1 MPRNARQKAL
11 YSTYHII
18 QRGND
23 QREIFKSDQDRV
35 YFIELLRKSKQEY
48 KFLLY
53 AYCLMNNH
61 VHLALY
67 DNGTDISQIMRSINV
82 SYASYF
88 NRKYQR
94 SGHLFQDR
102 FKSELVEDDRYVME
116 LSRYIH
122 NNPVKAGLV
131 KNPEEYKWSSFRQYM
146 SRKKDIRKLIDSE
159 FILALFSDDLD
170 RARIEYNKFVKRT
183 DNVQHNFLDIDD
195 DPNKSVQNHAPH
207 IFTVAQGHELLV
219 KMATADKMNLDQYL
233 KNRQRRDIA
242 IRELRKHS
250 TLSLKEIAEVCG
262 SISEST
268 VSRILRG

>member
-1 MPRNARQKAL
+1 MPRQRRQKAL
-11 YSTYHII
+11 YSTYHVI

-23 QREIFKSDQDRV
+23 QRVIFKSDQDRI
-35 YFIELLRKSKQEY
+35 YYIELLRKSKQTY

-67 DNGTDISQIMRSINV
+67 DNGTDISQIMRSLNV
-82 SYASYF
+82 SYANYF
-88 NRKYQR
+88 NKKYQR

-102 FKSELVEDDRYVME
+102 FKSELVMNDAYIME

-131 KNPEEYKWSSFRQYM
+131 KNPEEYRWSSFRQYM
-146 SRKKDIRKLIDSE
+146 SHRKDINNLVDSE
-159 FILALFSDDLD
+159 FILSMFSNSIDD
-170 RARIEYNKFVKRT
+170 ARIEYNKFVKRT
-183 DNVQHNFLDIDD
+183 DSAQNHFLDIDD
-195 DPNKSVQNHAPH
+195 DLSNIASNAPY
-207 IFTVAQGHELLV
+207 IFTVAQGREFLL
-219 KMATADKMNLDQYL
+219 KMAQQHKMSLHQYIQ
-233 KNRQRRDIA
+233 NRQKRDEA

-250 TLSLKEIAEVCG
+250 TLSLREIAESCG

-268 VSRILRG
+268 VSRILRE